1 MTSSSSEPREKER
14 AVFPTKTTSA
24 SPPSLSAESVPSLS
38 SDRRRRSFRAGGPSP
53 LPSPFACVSNALS
66 HIISRHFS
74 SCRRRKNGGSGGEGV
89 EACRIGER
97 RFWHLHEQP
106 CLHRDDAFAV
116 SGNIA
121 LSFPPEMKRIALIL
135 MLACPLSKKQFPLPG
150 SGFFPRMKTEAG
162 FPRNLHRV
170 QMRETTNVYILETT

>member
-1 MTSSSSEPREKER
+1 MTSSSSSEPREKER

-74 SCRRRKNGGSGGEGV
+74 SCRRWKNGGSGGRK

-121 LSFPPEMKRIALIL
+121 LFSPGDEANRIDSYARLPPLKETIPSPRKRIFS
-135 MLACPLSKKQFPLPG
+135 PDENGSWLSQE
-150 SGFFPRMKTEAG
+150 SASSSNT
-162 FPRNLHRV
+162 
-170 QMRETTNVYILETT
+170 